1 MNRPTS
7 WLKSN
12 NNRVT
17 CIWNIITA
25 ILVCLMTWTKFLK
38 LYTSGL
44 GHDQMCSPSQV
55 RIVSSGMS
63 ISQKWKKRE
72 RSRENGR
79 RDPGEDQ
86 ALLSSWGNWH
96 HCTMHYALLGQL
108 VPCTMHHKLLGQLAP
123 RATCRS
129 AIWNKLGGTTTASVH
144 FLGPRFLSWL
154 FPSILVI
161 NIFHL
166 IAYIGNLYFSVT

>member
-1 MNRPTS
+1 
-7 WLKSN
+7 
-12 NNRVT
+12 
-17 CIWNIITA
+17 
-25 ILVCLMTWTKFLK
+25 MTWTTKSKFLK

-44 GHDQMCSPSQV
+44 APDQMCSPSQV

-72 RSRENGR
+72 QSRENGR

-96 HCTMHYALLGQL
+96 QCTMHHALLGQL
-108 VPCTMHHKLLGQLAP
+108 VPCTMHHELLGQLAPVQHAPCTMHHALLGQLAP

-144 FLGPRFLSWL
+144 FLGPRFLS
-154 FPSILVI
+154 
-161 NIFHL
+161 
-166 IAYIGNLYFSVT
+166 